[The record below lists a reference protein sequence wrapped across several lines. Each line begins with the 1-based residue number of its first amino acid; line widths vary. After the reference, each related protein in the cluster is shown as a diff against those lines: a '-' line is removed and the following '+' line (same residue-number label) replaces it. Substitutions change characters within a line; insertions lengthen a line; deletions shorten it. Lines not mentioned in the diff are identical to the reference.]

1 MADHARLSPSASHR
15 WINCPG
21 SVHLAEQCPPQGGST
36 YTAEGTEAH
45 ALAELK
51 LRKFNEEGT
60 SDSFDKQLDKARNE
74 FEYYCGE
81 MDEATD
87 FYFDIVTEKLIE
99 GGPDAELM
107 IEQRFSLDKWVPDSF
122 GSADA
127 VIIAG
132 NTIEVCDLK
141 YGKGVKVDAVGN
153 PQLRLYGLGAAELFG
168 DLYDFD
174 TVRVTIIQP
183 RLDHVS
189 TEEIS
194 LEDLKDWAENW
205 VAPAAKLAMSNTDE
219 VHCGD
224 WCQFC
229 PAKAIC
235 RERAEANLELARH
248 DFKKPAL
255 LTDEEI
261 GEVLRQADELQKW
274 AADISSYALEQALA
288 GKQYD
293 GWKLVEGRS
302 IRKYADEI
310 KVADTLKAAGF
321 DEALLYER
329 KLNGIT
335 NMEKLVGKK
344 KLTELL
350 GDLLVKPAGKPV
362 LVPESDKREAIKT
375 AESAKSDFDNANN
388 EDADALPFN

>member
-21 SVHLAEQCPPQGGST
+21 SVHLSEQCPPQGGST

-60 SDSFDKQLDKARNE
+60 SDFFDKQLEKARSE

-87 FYFDIVTEKLIE
+87 FYSDIVTEKVLE

-132 NTIEVCDLK
+132 HTIEVCDLK

-194 LEDLKDWAENW
+194 LADLRDWAENW

-261 GEVLRQADELQKW
+261 GEILRQAEEVQKW
-274 AADISSYALEQALA
+274 VADVSAYALEQALA

-375 AESAKSDFDNANN
+375 TEAAKADFAE
-388 EDADALPFN
+388 